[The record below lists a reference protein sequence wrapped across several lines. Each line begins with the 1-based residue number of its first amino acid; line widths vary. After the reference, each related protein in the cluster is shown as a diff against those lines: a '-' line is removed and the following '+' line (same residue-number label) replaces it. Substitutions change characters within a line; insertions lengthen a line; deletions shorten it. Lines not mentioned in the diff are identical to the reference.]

1 MSPVVAILLSGPGDS
16 TSRSRSL
23 TRAPL
28 PRLAEVPRTV
38 LGGSGQERAIRN
50 CPFSMKRVPPKT
62 TVLTP
67 STTNDFSVRVFDP
80 LLIGGSPVPSMS

>member
-1 MSPVVAILLSGPGDS
+1 MLLSGPGDS

-28 PRLAEVPRTV
+28 PRLAVVPRTV
-38 LGGSGQERAIRN
+38 LGGSGQERAMRN
-50 CPFSMKRVPPKT
+50 CPFAMKRVPPRT
-62 TVLTP
+62 TELMP
-67 STTNDFSVRVFDP
+67 STTNDFSVRTFVE